1 MRTWKPNLSTTS
13 RPPYMPAPSHQPV
26 LAVSSPH
33 HISALSSLSSL
44 SSSLSSLS
52 SPHISPH
59 LASLQAP
66 THAWKLAAAT
76 GSPAAPPQGS
86 SAGTSA
92 REASHSWILRSVHQD
107 SSFVKAAVRVASQ
120 KASSHSWRGLGLGLL
135 LGLGLA

>member
-33 HISALSSLSSL
+33 HISAPSSLSF
-44 SSSLSSLS
+44 LS

-59 LASLQAP
+59 VASLQAP
-66 THAWKLAAAT
+66 THSWKRAAAT